1 MPGGALLGS
10 GDGAPSLPTWA
21 VGGGALLASWAGP
34 PWAAAMGLVG
44 SPGAAVPVPPGAAAM
59 GVVGSS
65 WAAGLLPD
73 LSNLLPLP
81 SLVVGL
87 WPFPPFGAVAGDCLW
102 VVSGGD
108 VEGGLLRR
116 PFRLLLLFP
125 GGGLAVPLLLGEDP
139 DMRAGGLQYPC
150 TLVKG
155 AAGLVVAEVL
165 FLPRREGGGGSGSG
179 KKLVVA
185 RKSFLGQWRVV
196 GTVGMGV
203 EGEDVVVGES
213 RLLSLGA
220 GAGGIGCREVDGC
233 WVGGWLRLC
242 GVEEGVTDTV
252 GEDTG
257 DV

>member
-1 MPGGALLGS
+1 
-10 GDGAPSLPTWA
+10 
-21 VGGGALLASWAGP
+21 
-34 PWAAAMGLVG
+34 MGVVG

-81 SLVVGL
+81 SFVVGL
-87 WPFPPFGAVAGDCLW
+87 WPLPPFGAVAGDCLW

-179 KKLVVA
+179 KKLIVA